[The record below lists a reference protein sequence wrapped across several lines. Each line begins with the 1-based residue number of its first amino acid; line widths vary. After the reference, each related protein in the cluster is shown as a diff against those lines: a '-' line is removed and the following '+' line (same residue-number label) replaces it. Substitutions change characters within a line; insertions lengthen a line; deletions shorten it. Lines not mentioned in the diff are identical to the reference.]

1 MCGCALSVLKA
12 RRSCGGILRWRLEA
26 LWRQSSSLW
35 HRAVLALRRLGGH
48 NGSQLVSLGAFQP
61 SAESPLACR
70 ALVASFV
77 REASAFGEV
86 VASVAR
92 SSRAPCRISL
102 ARPRLPPPVP
112 LPRRAFGAA
121 ASPQPPS
128 VSHQGHLRA
137 TRRRRREDMPG
148 NTAGGSGAKRRRP
161 PPSLLSPPPSLLQPP
176 SHPPPPSQSPS
187 PLPPPPPP
195 SLSSGAAPR
204 PPLERV
210 PELCRS

>member
-148 NTAGGSGAKRRRP
+148 GDRSGFKAVERTRGMAVSASPAQCQHAMRGSNTPRSAGSRFIGQCGASPGSAV
-161 PPSLLSPPPSLLQPP
+161 
-176 SHPPPPSQSPS
+176 
-187 PLPPPPPP
+187 
-195 SLSSGAAPR
+195 AF
-204 PPLERV
+204 
-210 PELCRS
+210 